1 MEIAWRPYAR
11 LYLFTIYHNHV
22 NPVRHFASCHDMDK
36 SQHALLRAA
45 TLEVTIPEDTDSQ
58 LSNLLLDE
66 ATTVV
71 DGSTRSINIA
81 TRDVLFLGQSQLQ

>member
-1 MEIAWRPYAR
+1 
-11 LYLFTIYHNHV
+11 
-22 NPVRHFASCHDMDK
+22 MDK

>member
-1 MEIAWRPYAR
+1 ME
-11 LYLFTIYHNHV
+11 
-22 NPVRHFASCHDMDK
+22 K

-45 TLEVTIPEDTDSQ
+45 SLEVTVPEDTNSQ

-66 ATTVV
+66 ATTDA

-81 TRDVLFLGQSQLQ
+81 TRDVLFIGESQTYYNVLTL